1 MSKKQKQILGGVL
14 LIALAFG
21 VVRFLLNSDIAV
33 LQPAGIVGQ
42 KERNLMILATL
53 LCLIVVLPVF
63 AMTIFIALKYRES
76 NKKPTKYHPNWDH
89 SLTIESVW
97 WGIPLIIIT
106 ILAVVAW
113 NSSHDLDP
121 FKSLDSANEPLTV
134 QVVALPWKWLFIYP
148 EQNLSSVNYLE
159 IPVNRPVDFE
169 ITADAPMNSFWIPQL
184 GGQVYAMSGMSTQLH
199 LMADKT
205 GTYIGRSANISG
217 RGFSGMQFE
226 TKAVTDEAF
235 SHWVSSVKSSPQ
247 ELTLDNYSKLA
258 LESENNPVT
267 YYSSN
272 ADNLYDDVIMKYMM
286 PGHQM
291 GSPSDNSSTMEHNF
305 YH

>member
-1 MSKKQKQILGGVL
+1 
-14 LIALAFG
+14 
-21 VVRFLLNSDIAV
+21 
-33 LQPAGIVGQ
+33 
-42 KERNLMILATL
+42 
-53 LCLIVVLPVF
+53 
-63 AMTIFIALKYRES
+63 
-76 NKKPTKYHPNWDH
+76 
-89 SLTIESVW
+89 
-97 WGIPLIIIT
+97 
-106 ILAVVAW
+106 
-113 NSSHDLDP
+113 
-121 FKSLDSANEPLTV
+121 
-134 QVVALPWKWLFIYP
+134 
-148 EQNLSSVNYLE
+148 
-159 IPVNRPVDFE
+159 
-169 ITADAPMNSFWIPQL
+169 MNSFWIPQL